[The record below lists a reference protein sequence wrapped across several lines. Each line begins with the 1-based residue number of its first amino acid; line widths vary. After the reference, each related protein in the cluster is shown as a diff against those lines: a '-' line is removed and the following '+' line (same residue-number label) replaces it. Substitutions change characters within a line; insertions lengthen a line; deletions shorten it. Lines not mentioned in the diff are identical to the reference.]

1 MSNQRISES
10 LAALFENHPVVFWH
24 DVDAEFTAIVDSLPP
39 QGVQL
44 VRLDATPALQIKID
58 IERNLQQ
65 RWLLYSTQQEPEP
78 AKDWLLDV
86 RLRSKSFRA
95 DTASILLED
104 LGLTTQT
111 LRFHLKDRAKFLR
124 AKERVERLKRWLGL

>member
-58 IERNLQQ
+58 IERSTLQQ

-78 AKDWLLDV
+78 
-86 RLRSKSFRA
+86 
-95 DTASILLED
+95 
-104 LGLTTQT
+104 G
-111 LRFHLKDRAKFLR
+111 
-124 AKERVERLKRWLGL
+124 